1 MSLAK
6 YVFDGRLKNDES
18 TYKAPAGKAM
28 AMEAYSLVPE
38 SPQVITTHSTN
49 TTSIIITS
57 GTEKLGLRIITAEY
71 LRLYYIEIKHATTYN
86 DYRPF
91 KSARKSGYFLI
102 ATYSATDNTVD
113 IASVA

>member
-28 AMEAYSLVPE
+28 AIEVYSLVPE

-49 TTSIIITS
+49 TINIIITS
-57 GTEKLGLRIITAEY
+57 GTEKLDWRIIMAEC
-71 LRLYYIEIKHATTYN
+71 LRLYYVEIKHATTITTI
-86 DYRPF
+86 
-91 KSARKSGYFLI
+91 ARLRARAK
-102 ATYSATDNTVD
+102 AD
-113 IASVA
+113 IF